1 MSWRKIMA
9 ALACAVLIGG
19 SVQALAASYG
29 VNLFTYES
37 RAYGE
42 VVAVVPTATATITN
56 DMGVAPQGVKLT
68 NEHQQITRMDTS
80 YPVASVSCPINADD
94 RLEAVFTL
102 RWEGTLD
109 DKIVIVGGTSK
120 ALSLITQTPRSV
132 Q

>member
-1 MSWRKIMA
+1 MA

-56 DMGVAPQGVKLT
+56 DMGLAPQGVKLT
-68 NEHQQITRMDTS
+68 NKHKQITKQSTA
-80 YPVASVSCPINADD
+80 YPVASVSCPIDADD
-94 RLEAVFTL
+94 SLQAVFTL
-102 RWEGTLD
+102 RWDGTNE
-109 DKIVIVGGTSK
+109 DKIVVISGTSK
-120 ALSLITQTPRSV
+120 GLRLETQTPLRV